1 MARLRQVIEFLN
13 GFRKL
18 TIVVAV
24 ILVTTAMLIMGYID
38 SETYG
43 KIMVASIPAYMAGNV
58 GEHVSKNVK
67 DWIETL
73 KKR

>member
-1 MARLRQVIEFLN
+1 MSRIKNIIEFLN

-18 TIVVAV
+18 TIIIFA
-24 ILVTTAMLIMGYID
+24 ILIATTMLVFHFID

-43 KIMVASIPAYMAGNV
+43 KIMVAAIPAYMAGNV
-58 GEHVSKNVK
+58 GEHVSKNIK